1 MISTPGCIDQLS
13 DLLIYTL
20 TSEQPATED
29 TICVHG
35 AGCSL
40 LLPIPIC
47 AWVRLVM
54 SYNLHCSVRE
64 VAKLLHFVDMTKFLK
79 RKKSFL

>member
-13 DLLIYTL
+13 DLLTYTL

-29 TICVHG
+29 TIRVHG

-40 LLPIPIC
+40 LLPVPIHSMGVAC
-47 AWVRLVM
+47 YVLQLPCR
-54 SYNLHCSVRE
+54 VRE
-64 VAKLLHFVDMTKFLK
+64 AAKLLQFFEITKFFEQE
-79 RKKSFL
+79 RNFL